1 MVLLSKLTLPGNDKH
16 GKPNKTPITQL
27 SASQCIQWLNPRR
40 QAHGLAMYNATASHK
55 SPTVDQLRSEI
66 VDAVQNGTYSH
77 TTIRPYDD
85 EADHRSK
92 GVRWSQSM
100 PITRHHL
107 AAANSIPFTD
117 LWTAS
122 FHGRLTEVQYYVTH
136 GVAADTVEF
145 GYPHQTPLHYA
156 TSGGNLAMVEYL
168 LANGGNLLAVDSNG
182 NSMH

>member
-66 VDAVQNGTYSH
+66 VDAVQNGTYS
-77 TTIRPYDD
+77 
-85 EADHRSK
+85 
-92 GVRWSQSM
+92 QC
-100 PITRHHL
+100 
-107 AAANSIPFTD
+107 
-117 LWTAS
+117 
-122 FHGRLTEVQYYVTH
+122 VQYYVTH

-156 TSGGNLAMVEYL
+156 TAGGNLAMVEYL

-182 NSMH
+182 NSMY